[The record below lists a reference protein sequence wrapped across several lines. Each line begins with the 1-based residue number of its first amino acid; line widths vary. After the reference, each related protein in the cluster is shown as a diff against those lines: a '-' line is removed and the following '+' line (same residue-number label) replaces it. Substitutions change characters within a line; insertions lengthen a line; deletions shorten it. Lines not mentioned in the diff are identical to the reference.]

1 MNGKRTGWVK
11 GTNLWIRPGADPTGL
26 VMAVRRSLGK
36 AVLRNRLKRRL
47 RVAYRHCCPDP
58 TDIVVFPQPG
68 AVEAALS
75 QLEFELRELLR
86 KLSES
91 GDT

>member
-1 MNGKRTGWVK
+1 VNGKRRGWVK
-11 GTNLWIRPGADPTGL
+11 GINLWIRPGASPPGL

-58 TDIVVFPQPG
+58 TDIVIFPQPG
-68 AVEAALS
+68 AVEVEFS
-75 QLEFELRELLR
+75 QLELELKGLLR
-86 KLSES
+86 RLPES